1 MCYPYGSYDQN
12 TISILKKYNVKYS
25 VTTNF
30 GSASINSR
38 NSIYELK
45 RSDIYHFWNDEF
57 RKPEINYF
65 FLYFS

>member
-1 MCYPYGSYDQN
+1 MCYPYVSYDQN
-12 TISILKKYNVKYS
+12 TISTLKKLNVKYS

-45 RSDIYHFWNDEF
+45 RWDTHHFWNDEF
-57 RKPEINYF
+57 RKPGIN
-65 FLYFS
+65 L